1 LKFNHGNTLLACSR
15 PEDPKV
21 EIRDVASGRN
31 LPTLQ
36 CPGGVSA
43 VAWSLDDKRLATACP
58 DFSIQVW
65 DAETGQRQTVF
76 EGSPCYV
83 MSLAFNHAG
92 NLLASAGYDGKV
104 RLWYAETGRQVAI
117 HSGTSWQIQFSPD
130 DRYLMGW
137 QELSRFGWL
146 EVVANREYRQLYV
159 PRDVGSISEPVFSPD
174 GRILAAGSQNN
185 IRFWDANSWQRLGSI
200 HQPFSDQCLFNPDGR
215 GFVGTDSFY
224 GVRLRDMQHT
234 GGRASS
240 AYRLGKPRLFYG
252 AAPIK
257 GASFSSDGRY
267 LAVTEPD
274 NAQACVFDLRNPA
287 AKVVLAPHARVDR
300 IALSPDGRWAATA
313 SFYDAQVK
321 VWDAHSGDL
330 LRSFN
335 MPDRADVTF
344 SPDGRWLAGSSSQYQ
359 LWEVG
364 SWQPKNPPTP
374 GFQGLGSNFTAFS
387 PDGKVMARSDGQK
400 ILLLETLTEK
410 PLATLEP
417 PGSPTV
423 QKFQFSPDGARLA
436 VVQNDDQV
444 ELWDLRLIRQELAQ
458 MHLDWDMPPYPPVTN
473 APGDSPVTLEIEPD
487 PASPDPAPDGT
498 SSAAR

>member
-1 LKFNHGNTLLACSR
+1 
-15 PEDPKV
+15 
-21 EIRDVASGRN
+21 
-31 LPTLQ
+31 
-36 CPGGVSA
+36 
-43 VAWSLDDKRLATACP
+43 LATASP
-58 DFSIQVW
+58 NFSIQVW

-76 EGSPCYV
+76 EGVTGYV

-92 NLLASAGYDGKV
+92 NLLASAGDDGKV
-104 RLWYAETGRQVAI
+104 RLRDADTGRQMGVR
-117 HSGTSWQIQFSPD
+117 SGSSFQIQFSPD

-137 QELSRFGWL
+137 QDLARFGWL

-159 PRDVGSISEPVFSPD
+159 PRDVGYVSDPVFSPD
-174 GRILAAGSQNN
+174 GRILAAGSENN

-200 HQPFSDQCLFNPDGR
+200 HQQFSDQFVFNPDGR
-215 GFVGTDSFY
+215 GVVGVDQIN
-224 GVRLRDMQHT
+224 GVCLRDMEHM

-257 GASFSSDGRY
+257 GASLSSDGRY
-267 LAVTEPD
+267 LAVTEPFK
-274 NAQACVFDLRNPA
+274 AQACVFDLRNPV
-287 AKVVLAPHARVDR
+287 AKVVLAPHPRVDR
-300 IALSPDGRWAATA
+300 IAISPDGRWAATA

-330 LRSFN
+330 LRRFN
-335 MPDRADVTF
+335 LPDRAYVTF
-344 SPDGRWLAGSSSQYQ
+344 SPDGHWLAASSSQYQ

-364 SWQPKNPPTP
+364 SWQPKGPPTP
-374 GFQGLGSNFTAFS
+374 GFQGPVANFTAFS

-417 PGSPTV
+417 LESPWV
-423 QKFQFSPDGARLA
+423 QKFQFSPDGAKLA
-436 VVQNDDQV
+436 VAQNDQQV

-458 MHLDWDMPPYPPVTN
+458 MHLDWDMPPYPPAAN
-473 APGDSPVTLEIEPD
+473 APGESPVTLEIEPAPDSSD
-487 PASPDPAPDGT
+487 PALSQT
-498 SSAAR
+498 NSVAR